1 MTAVAGLDVSGC
13 RQHSGMSELLP
24 LLIALVIGVALGAG
38 VVLISLRLSAPAD
51 SSLAAER
58 AAVDALVRPVNDT
71 LARVAADLAR
81 TERDRAYAH
90 AELREQIRA
99 TALGADNLRFETG
112 KLVNALRR
120 SEVRGRWGE
129 VQLRRLVESAGM
141 MSHVDFD
148 EQSST
153 RDDAGELLRPD
164 LVVNLADERN
174 IVIDSKVPLSSFI
187 DAAEANDD
195 EQTGYYLNKH
205 ANDVQSHV
213 DRLAAKEYWQRYNSP
228 EFVVLFLP
236 AEAFLSHALEQ
247 KPDLLEYAFSRN
259 IVIATPTTLLALL
272 RTVAYT
278 WRQDAAV
285 RNVREVQSLA
295 RDLHTRLATFGT
307 HLAKIGSALDS
318 AIGHYNS
325 SIGSYESR
333 VLVSARRLANLGAV
347 ESNETDDAG
356 LPEPRLIHTSTRPVM
371 IDNSDSAAE
380 FPHAE
385 ASPNVEAS

>member
-1 MTAVAGLDVSGC
+1 
-13 RQHSGMSELLP
+13 MSELLP
-24 LLIALVIGVALGAG
+24 LVFALVIGVVLGAS
-38 VVLISLRLSAPAD
+38 VALVALRSSREPD
-51 SSLAAER
+51 GSLAAER
-58 AAVDALVRPVNDT
+58 AAVDALVRPVNET
-71 LARVAADLAR
+71 LARVATDLAR
-81 TERDRAYAH
+81 SERDRASAH

-99 TALGADNLRFETG
+99 TALGSEALRQETG
-112 KLVNALRR
+112 QLVSALRR

-129 VQLRRLVESAGM
+129 VQLRRLVESSGM
-141 MSHVDFD
+141 IAHVDFD
-148 EQSST
+148 EQSTT
-153 RDDAGELLRPD
+153 RDESGDSLRPD
-164 LVVNLADERN
+164 LVVHLADARE

-187 DAAEANDD
+187 DAAQAHDD
-195 EQTGYYLNKH
+195 DVTVRFMAKH
-205 ANDVQSHV
+205 ASDVQAHI
-213 DRLAAKEYWQRYNSP
+213 DRLAAKEYWQRYNTP

-236 AEAFLSHALEQ
+236 AEAFLSHALEH

-318 AIGHYNS
+318 AVGHYNS
-325 SIGSYESR
+325 SVGSYESR

-347 ESNETDDAG
+347 DAG
-356 LPEPRLIHTSTRPVM
+356 EDQDHGLGEPRFVHTSTRGL
-371 IDNSDSAAE
+371 AATE
-380 FPHAE
+380 TFDQTGESFANTPAEQGVERE
-385 ASPNVEAS
+385 AS